1 MERSQRRYEAAH
13 SLGEQVLDFFTLGFW
28 LWAIKVSIP
37 LISVYLIS
45 FAISPKLTVIIG
57 YGDYDGVMLQRD
69 QLLTSSQRYERI
81 YSKIFFAMIDNR
93 LIVGWIGGAGL
104 VLSLIYATS

>member
-1 MERSQRRYEAAH
+1 MW
-13 SLGEQVLDFFTLGFW
+13 V
-28 LWAIKVSIP
+28 IKVSIP
-37 LISVYLIS
+37 LFSVYLVS
-45 FAISPKLTVIIG
+45 FAISPRLTVIIG

-93 LIVGWIGGAGL
+93 LIVGWIGAMGL
-104 VLSLIYATS
+104 VLSLVYAVS

>member
-1 MERSQRRYEAAH
+1 M
-13 SLGEQVLDFFTLGFW
+13 DFLTLSFW
-28 LWAIKVSIP
+28 VWVIKVSIP
-37 LISVYLIS
+37 LLSVYLVS
-45 FAISPKLTVIIG
+45 FAISPRLTVIIG

-93 LIVGWIGGAGL
+93 LIVGWIGAMGL
-104 VLSLIYATS
+104 VLSLVYAVS

>member
-1 MERSQRRYEAAH
+1 M
-13 SLGEQVLDFFTLGFW
+13 DFLTLGFW
-28 LWAIKVSIP
+28 VWVIKVSIP
-37 LISVYLIS
+37 LFSVYLVS
-45 FAISPKLTVIIG
+45 FAISPRLTVIIG

-93 LIVGWIGGAGL
+93 LIVGWIGAMGL
-104 VLSLIYATS
+104 VLSLVYAVS

>member
-1 MERSQRRYEAAH
+1 M
-13 SLGEQVLDFFTLGFW
+13 DFLTLGFW
-28 LWAIKVSIP
+28 VWVIKVSIP
-37 LISVYLIS
+37 LFSVYLVS

-93 LIVGWIGGAGL
+93 LVVGWIGAMGL
-104 VLSLIYATS
+104 VLSLVYAVS